1 MKISERIEL
10 GLLAEAENQK
20 LIIAQDKAIKTRN
33 SRLAV
38 AKRAGITLIE
48 PLTFVPAGRSV
59 DAACKVC
66 GMRPFNYRI
75 AKVIV
80 LAAKCDPEKFGA
92 IVESMD
98 RIGNIRQAHRDFIDA
113 QRDDGLTLQRHPIM
127 RKMKLNTKPSEE
139 VQKAVYTL
147 EGMCAILQ
155 TIDIAALNQEKVR
168 EWSTRLRKSTSII
181 NKFSRS
187 INEQES

>member
-10 GLLAEAENQK
+10 GLLAEADNQK

-48 PLTFVPAGRSV
+48 PLPFVPAGRSV

-113 QRDDGLTLQRHPIM
+113 QRDDGRTSQRHPIM
-127 RKMKLNTKPSEE
+127 KKMMNTKPNEE

-155 TIDIAALNQEKVR
+155 TIDISALNQEKVR
-168 EWSTRLRKSTSII
+168 EWSTQLRKSTSII

-187 INEQES
+187 INEQEI